1 MTADKSQVFQF
12 RRFSVCHARC
22 AMKVGTDGVL
32 LGLLSPVAGRR
43 ILDIGTGSGLVALL
57 LAQRAPEAQITGID
71 VDEDAVGQA
80 FDNFR
85 ASPWASRMQSVWAD
99 ACYFAPETTYD
110 LIVSNPPY
118 YENSP
123 DASNVQRDAARR
135 FDSLSH
141 ACLVATVVR
150 LLAADGCFSVILP
163 ARDSERFIYRCWQSD
178 LHLRERHRI
187 FTRSGKP
194 CKREVLVFSR
204 VSGSVQASELV
215 LTEASGCRTKA
226 YADLVKDFF
235 IR

>member
-1 MTADKSQVFQF
+1 MKADKSQVFQF

-32 LGLLSPVAGRR
+32 LGLLSPVSGRR
-43 ILDIGTGSGLVALL
+43 FLDIGTGSGLVALL

-71 VDEDAVGQA
+71 IDGDAVGQA
-80 FDNFR
+80 ADNFN
-85 ASPWASRMQSVWAD
+85 ASPWAARLQSVRAD
-99 ACYFAPETTYD
+99 ACDFAPQKNYD

-123 DASNVQRDAARR
+123 DASSIRRDAARR
-135 FDSLSH
+135 CDSLPH

-163 ARDSERFIYRCWQSD
+163 ARDTEHFIFQCWQSG
-178 LHLRERHRI
+178 LHLRRRHRI
-187 FTRSGKP
+187 FTKPGKP

-204 VSGSVQASELV
+204 ESGAVDTAELL
-215 LTEASGCRTKA
+215 LTEASGCRSKA

>member
-1 MTADKSQVFQF
+1 MKADKSQVFQF

-43 ILDIGTGSGLVALL
+43 FLDIGTGSGLVALL
-57 LAQRAPEAQITGID
+57 LAQRAPEAHITGID
-71 VDEDAVGQA
+71 IDEDAVGQA
-80 FDNFR
+80 ADNFK
-85 ASPWASRMQSVWAD
+85 ASPWAVRLQSVRAD
-99 ACYFAPETTYD
+99 ASVFAPETTYD

-123 DASNVQRDAARR
+123 DASSVRRDAARR
-135 FDSLSH
+135 SDSLPH
-141 ACLVATVVR
+141 ACLVATVAR

-163 ARDSERFIYRCWQSD
+163 ARDTERFIYQCWQSD
-178 LHLRERHRI
+178 LHLRHRHLI
-187 FTRSGKP
+187 FTKSGKP

-204 VSGSVQASELV
+204 EPGAIRTAELV
-215 LTEASGCRTKA
+215 LTEASGCRSKA

-235 IR
+235 IH